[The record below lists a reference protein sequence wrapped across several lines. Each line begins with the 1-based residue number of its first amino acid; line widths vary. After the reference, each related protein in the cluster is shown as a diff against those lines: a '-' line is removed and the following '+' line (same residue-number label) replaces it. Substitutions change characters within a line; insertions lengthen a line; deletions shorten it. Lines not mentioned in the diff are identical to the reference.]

1 MTVAANNTGCK
12 IPIFVQV
19 MDRRKSMFVGVGCS
33 GTVKTNYDMIVLS
46 RKPPNCNHLS
56 GLLGMFKAKICQP
69 YRLEIPGGF
78 YPKTDGD
85 GAAYTLFNFFNT

>member
-1 MTVAANNTGCK
+1 MVMSTVTVAMHNTGCRL
-12 IPIFVQV
+12 PIFVQV
-19 MDRRKSMFVGVGCS
+19 MDLGKNMFVGVGVS

-69 YRLEIPGGF
+69 YRLEIPG
-78 YPKTDGD
+78 
-85 GAAYTLFNFFNT
+85 